1 MSFSMGLFSSTFKI
15 LKGHVSSLGNTYS
28 SLLGNFLELLI
39 DTFLLFP
46 SLLKLLLFGSWIS
59 WLHFLIPTLQCSMT
73 FSLFHS
79 IVWKFS
85 LSAVSNSSLSFCF
98 SYPTS
103 ISKSFRVFFVFLL
116 TTFCYFMSSNSMFSL
131 KMYASLYPVFISPH
145 NLCFL
150 YVDFCFVL
158 LVLVSVSRVGS
169 FMKLY
174 ENSGRLF
181 IAGLVTTAL
190 K

>member
-1 MSFSMGLFSSTFKI
+1 MGLFSSTFKI

-28 SLLGNFLELLI
+28 SLLGNFLELFI
-39 DTFLLFP
+39 DTFLLFS

-59 WLHFLIPTLQCSMT
+59 WLNFLIPILQCSMT
-73 FSLFHS
+73 FSLFHC

-85 LSAVSNSSLSFCF
+85 LSSVSNPSLSFYF

-116 TTFCYFMSSNSMFSL
+116 ITFWFLWVQTLCNLWKCTLAYVQFS
-131 KMYASLYPVFISPH
+131 YP
-145 NLCFL
+145 C
-150 YVDFCFVL
+150 
-158 LVLVSVSRVGS
+158 LVSVSFKLIFGLFCWFWSVSHVGS

-174 ENSGRLF
+174 ENPGCLF
-181 IAGLVTTAL
+181 IAGLVTMAL
-190 K
+190 M